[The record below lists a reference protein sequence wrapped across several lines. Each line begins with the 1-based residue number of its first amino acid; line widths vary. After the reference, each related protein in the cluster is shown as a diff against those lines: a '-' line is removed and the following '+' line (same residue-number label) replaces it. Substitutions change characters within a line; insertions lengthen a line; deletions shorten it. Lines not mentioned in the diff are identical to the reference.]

1 MTDENVDDAHEDGS
15 CQNDYTLDDDD
26 FNDQSDIVVEMPP
39 GAKPKTKH
47 IFVAPLISFYGCV
60 PYPKG
65 QQTPVFGRSSGSAPV
80 GRKSEQRHVTTKNLC
95 RTVIG

>member
-1 MTDENVDDAHEDGS
+1 MEDDVDEDHKDDDVY
-15 CQNDYTLDDDD
+15 CQEYLGLDEDDD

-60 PYPKG
+60 PYPPKVRPLWKYLDELRTA
-65 QQTPVFGRSSGSAPV
+65 QLSNDANKKRAS
-80 GRKSEQRHVTTKNLC
+80 RKNQNL
-95 RTVIG
+95 